1 MFEEKDRTI
10 FDSKDVSETVETAA
24 ESASAIAEMARP
36 SHVEQQPS
44 KSFAD
49 WIAQGYLPG

>member
-10 FDSKDVSETVETAA
+10 FDSKDVPETVETGA
-24 ESASAIAEMARP
+24 EGASAMAEMARP
-36 SHVEQQPS
+36 THVEQQLS
-44 KSFAD
+44 KSFAV